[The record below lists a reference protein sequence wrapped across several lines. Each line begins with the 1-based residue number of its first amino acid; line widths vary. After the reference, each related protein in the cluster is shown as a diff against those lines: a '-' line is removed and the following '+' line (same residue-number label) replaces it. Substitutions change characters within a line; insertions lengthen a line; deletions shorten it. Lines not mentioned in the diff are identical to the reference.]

1 MKKNF
6 VFLLTLLLFNSI
18 FASNEISVKPGLNSV
33 KVFQNG
39 AELFHNAKIKV
50 DKGITDIVFS
60 GLAEKIDVNSVNVSA
75 KGDAVILAVVQRFDY
90 LRPQEKSP
98 KVVMLEDSLE
108 MLDQKVMA
116 KKNEMDVFRM
126 EIDLLQANKSIGSKD
141 KGVTVAELQKMAEYI
156 NKRLNEIKSQQL
168 QLTNVIKKAEKEIDR
183 IKKQLEELNSKQN
196 QPTNELIVTV
206 SAKNQST
213 LEFDLSYITYQA
225 GWSPVY
231 DIRVAKLD
239 QPASLSYR
247 ANVWQ
252 NCGLEWDDV
261 NLILSTRNPWQ
272 NNTKPDLYPWFIDFE
287 RNSLRK
293 GARGDVPQSI
303 TVSPM
308 QIEGAAKEEDA
319 VDYSLAV
326 DVEQKQ
332 LSVEFTPS
340 IKYTIPSDG
349 KQHAAV
355 IQDYTLKASYEYYA
369 APKFDNNAFLV
380 AYLTEWNNLNL
391 LPGQTHIYFE
401 NSYVGQSFINPFT
414 SKDTLTISLGS
425 DRNIS
430 VTKETLK
437 DFTEQKFLSND
448 VERIFGYEIKIKNNK
463 NIPVKILVEEQIPIS
478 KNEEIEIELLD
489 RSNGIYT
496 SEDGKIKWNVSLDGN
511 KSEAKK
517 LVYSV
522 RYPKNKTIIGL

>member
-6 VFLLTLLLFNSI
+6 ALLLTLLLFNSI
-18 FASNEISVKPGLNSV
+18 FASNEISVKPELNSV

-39 AELFHNAKIKV
+39 AELFHNAKVKV
-50 DKGITDIVFS
+50 DKGISDIVFS

-90 LRPQEKSP
+90 LRSQEKSP
-98 KVVMLEDSLE
+98 KIVMLEDSLE
-108 MLDQKVMA
+108 ALNQKIQT
-116 KKNEMDVFRM
+116 KQNEIEVLKT
-126 EIDLLQANKSIGSKD
+126 EIDLLLANKEIGSKD
-141 KGVTVAELQKMAEYI
+141 KGVSVAELQKMAEYFS
-156 NKRLNEIKSQQL
+156 KRLNEIKSQQL
-168 QLTNVIKKAEKEIDR
+168 QLANVIKKTEKEIDR
-183 IKKQLEELNSKQN
+183 IKNQLEELNNKLN

-213 LEFDLSYITYQA
+213 IEFDLSYITYQA

-231 DIRVAKLD
+231 DIRVAKLN

-252 NCGLEWDDV
+252 NSGLEWNDV

-272 NNTKPDLYPWFIDFE
+272 NNTKPELYPWFIDFE

-293 GARGDVPQSI
+293 GARGEVPQSI
-303 TVSPM
+303 TLQM
-308 QIEGAAKEEDA
+308 QDEVKVEADAAA
-319 VDYSLAV
+319 PYFVF

-355 IQDYTLKASYEYYA
+355 IQDYTLNASYEYYA
-369 APKFDNNAFLV
+369 APRFDNNAFLV
-380 AYLTEWNNLNL
+380 AYLTEWNNFNL
-391 LPGQTHIYFE
+391 LPGETHIYFE
-401 NSYVGQSFINPFT
+401 NSYVGKSFINPFT

-437 DFTEQKFLSND
+437 DFTEQKFLSKD

-463 NIPVKILVEEQIPIS
+463 NIPVKILVEEQIPLS
-478 KNEEIEIELLD
+478 KNEEIEVELID
-489 RSNGIYT
+489 NSGGVYT

-511 KSEAKK
+511 KSETKK

-522 RYPKNKTIIGL
+522 RYPKDKAIIGL

>member
-6 VFLLTLLLFNSI
+6 AFLLTLLLFNSI
-18 FASNEISVKPGLNSV
+18 FASNEISVKPELNSV

-39 AELFHNAKIKV
+39 AELFHNAKVKV
-50 DKGITDIVFS
+50 DKGITDIFFR
-60 GLAEKIDVNSVNVSA
+60 GLADKIDVNSVNVSA

-90 LRPQEKSP
+90 LSPQEKSP
-98 KVVMLEDSLE
+98 KIIMLEDSLE
-108 MLDQKVMA
+108 ILSQKIQI
-116 KKNEMDVFRM
+116 KQNEIEVLKT
-126 EIDLLQANKSIGSKD
+126 EIDLLFANKEIGSKD
-141 KGVTVAELQKMAEYI
+141 KGVSVAELQKMAEYFS
-156 NKRLNEIKSQQL
+156 KRLNEIKSQQL
-168 QLTNVIKKAEKEIDR
+168 SFANVIKKTEKEIDR
-183 IKKQLEELNSKQN
+183 IKKQLEELNNKLN

-213 LEFDLSYITYQA
+213 VEFDLSYITYQA
-225 GWSPVY
+225 GWHPVY
-231 DIRVAKLD
+231 DIRVAKLN
-239 QPASLSYR
+239 QPANLSYR

-252 NCGLEWDDV
+252 NCGLEWNDV

-272 NNTKPDLYPWFIDFE
+272 NNTKPNLFPWFIDFE

-293 GARGDVPQSI
+293 GARGEVPQSI
-303 TVSPM
+303 TLSPLQM
-308 QIEGAAKEEDA
+308 QAELKVEEDVA
-319 VDYSLAV
+319 PYFAV

-349 KQHAAV
+349 KQHTAV
-355 IQDYTLKASYEYYA
+355 IQDYTLNASYEYYA

-380 AYLTEWNNLNL
+380 AYLTEWNNFNL
-391 LPGQTHIYFE
+391 LPGETHIYFE
-401 NSYVGQSFINPFT
+401 NSYVGKSFINPFT
-414 SKDTLTISLGS
+414 SKDTLTVSLGS

-437 DFTEQKFLSND
+437 DFTEQKFLSRD

-463 NIPVKILVEEQIPIS
+463 NIPVKILVEEQIPLS
-478 KNEEIEIELLD
+478 KNEEIEVKLID
-489 RSNGIYT
+489 HSGGVYT

-511 KSEAKK
+511 KSETKK

-522 RYPKNKTIIGL
+522 RYPKDKTIIGL

>member
-6 VFLLTLLLFNSI
+6 AFLLTLLLSNSI
-18 FASNEISVKPGLNSV
+18 FASNEISIKPPLNSV

-39 AELFHNAKIKV
+39 AELFHNAKIKI

-75 KGDAVILAVVQRFDY
+75 KGDVVILAVVQRFDY

-98 KVVMLEDSLE
+98 KIIMLEDSLE
-108 MLDQKVMA
+108 ILNQKIQT
-116 KKNEMDVFRM
+116 KQNEIEVLKT
-126 EIDLLQANKSIGSKD
+126 EIDLLLANKEIGSKD
-141 KGVTVAELQKMAEYI
+141 KGVSVAELQKMAEYFS
-156 NKRLNEIKSQQL
+156 KRLNEIKSQQL
-168 QLTNVIKKAEKEIDR
+168 SLANVVKKTEKEIDR
-183 IKKQLEELNSKQN
+183 IKKQLEELNNKLN
-196 QPTNELIVTV
+196 LPTNELIVTV

-213 LEFDLSYITYQA
+213 VEFDLSYITYQA

-252 NCGLEWDDV
+252 NCGLEWNDV

-272 NNTKPDLYPWFIDFE
+272 NNTKPELYPWFIDFE

-303 TVSPM
+303 TVSPLQM
-308 QIEGAAKEEDA
+308 QAELKVEEDA
-319 VDYSLAV
+319 APYFAV

-355 IQDYTLKASYEYYA
+355 IQDYTLNASYEYYA

-401 NSYVGQSFINPFT
+401 NSYVGQSFINPFI
-414 SKDTLTISLGS
+414 SKDTLAISLGS

-437 DFTEQKFLSND
+437 DFTEQKFLSRD

-463 NIPVKILVEEQIPIS
+463 NIPVKILVEEQIPVS
-478 KNEEIEIELLD
+478 KNEEIEVKLID
-489 RSNGIYT
+489 DSGGSYT
-496 SEDGKIKWNVSLDGN
+496 SEDGKIKWNVSLDSN

-522 RYPKNKTIIGL
+522 RYPKDKTIIGL